1 MTKTLKFTEDDAKKY
16 YAESPAGLKA
26 IFESSFGKNTF
37 FTKITDRVKTF
48 DDVLE
53 VLEIDSDEFEEQCE
67 NLEADEVAYKKIKLI
82 AKALNEG
89 WEPNWN
95 DGNQP
100 KYYPWPTVQA
110 SSSKPSGFGFSD
122 TNYNYANTATHV
134 GSRLCFKTSELAL
147 YALEQFKEIYIPFL
161 LIIK

>member
-1 MTKTLKFTEDDAKKY
+1 MSKTLKIEEADAKKY
-16 YAESPAGLKA
+16 YAEAPAGLKA

-37 FTKITDRVKTF
+37 FTKITDRIKTF

-53 VLEIDSDEFEEQCE
+53 VLEIDPDDFEEQCE
-67 NLEADEVAYKKIKLI
+67 NLEVDEVAYKKIKLI
-82 AKALNEG
+82 AKVLNEG

-95 DGNQP
+95 DSNQA
-100 KYYPWPTVQA
+100 KYYPWPRVNA
-110 SSSKPSGFGFSD
+110 NSSKPSGFSFSD
-122 TNYNYANTATHV
+122 SDFICTYSPSYV
-134 GSRLCFKTSELAL
+134 GSRLCFKSSELAI